1 MNNHKIVFV
10 NPPYERIAAG
20 YDFVKHITNKSPSL
34 GLLYLAAIARDKGY
48 QTSLIES
55 DIENLN
61 THQVAERLIT
71 ENPTYIGITLFT
83 VGVWQA
89 AEIARIVKQ
98 QCPNIII
105 IVGGPHISSM
115 GLETLQRFKA
125 FDYAVVNEGEAVLP
139 ALLTAIEQNDNLDT
153 VNGIIHK
160 VNNIAIQTPPAPTIN
175 DLDSLPFPAWDL
187 LPNFPNTY
195 LPAIYDYPQG
205 PVATMVASRGCP
217 FLCKFCD
224 TSTFGAR
231 VRAYTPQTVFN
242 MMKHLKQQYGIKHI
256 QFVDDLFLASKVRAL
271 ELCDLLIDNKLNM
284 SWSCTA
290 RVDTVKPNVLK
301 RMKQA
306 GCWEISFG
314 LETGSNELLQK
325 MEKAA
330 RVELSEQAVN
340 WTSDA
345 GIRSKGLFM
354 LGYPGETIESI
365 KLTKDFVRRLPM
377 TTMNLSKFTPY
388 PGSPIYKEIYGTN
401 IKEEHWEKMNGMNF
415 VWNPEGLSTQ
425 LLDQEYQNILLSF
438 YKQHKIMRKYVT
450 MSLQNPQHLIRFF
463 RFISGYLVAKA
474 SSHFNGAKGILTENT
489 ETTL

>member
-1 MNNHKIVFV
+1 
-10 NPPYERIAAG
+10 
-20 YDFVKHITNKSPSL
+20 
-34 GLLYLAAIARDKGY
+34 
-48 QTSLIES
+48 
-55 DIENLN
+55 
-61 THQVAERLIT
+61 
-71 ENPTYIGITLFT
+71 

-139 ALLTAIEQNDNLDT
+139 ALLTAIEQNNNLDT
-153 VNGIIHK
+153 VNGIIYR

-354 LGYPGETIESI
+354 LGYPGETLESI
-365 KLTKDFVRRLPM
+365 QLTKDFVRRLPM

-450 MSLQNPQHLIRFF
+450 MSLQNPQHLIRLF
-463 RFISGYLVAKA
+463 RFIWGYLVAKT
-474 SSHFNGAKGILTENT
+474 SSHLNGAKGILTENT